1 MKRWN
6 LITPRSLAL
15 ALSVVLVACFS
26 EDATPP
32 PLPVT
37 QAAVARGQQIA
48 EGFGSCGFC
57 HSMQGAFGASLG
69 GGRQMEDIYGDIVGP
84 NITIS
89 SSGIGEWRETD
100 VKNLFRSNQRPDES
114 QVYSP
119 FHRGFEW
126 MSDADLTALIAY
138 LRSVPPAENV
148 VERREPSFIDRNTT
162 GFFRSKAEVKGYV
175 PSIAPSFRA
184 EYGQYVADNL
194 AGCARCHS
202 RPGGLF
208 SSDEYLAGG
217 QEVSFDGE
225 SKVAPNITSSK
236 TSGIGEWSED
246 DIKRFLATGQTPSG
260 RQVDKKFCPVEFYAR
275 APSADV
281 DALVAYLRSVPAIE

>member
-1 MKRWN
+1 MR
-6 LITPRSLAL
+6 
-15 ALSVVLVACFS
+15 
-26 EDATPP
+26 
-32 PLPVT
+32 
-37 QAAVARGQQIA
+37 
-48 EGFGSCGFC
+48 
-57 HSMQGAFGASLG
+57 
-69 GGRQMEDIYGDIVGP
+69 DIYGDIAGS
-84 NITIS
+84 NITVS
-89 SSGIGEWRETD
+89 SSGIGEWHESD
-100 VKNLFRSNQRPDES
+100 LKNLFRGNRRPDES
-114 QVYSP
+114 EVYST

-138 LRSVPPAENV
+138 LRSVPPTENV
-148 VERREPSFIDRNTT
+148 VERRELSFLDRNTT

-208 SSDEYLAGG
+208 SSDDYLAGG
-217 QEVSFDGE
+217 QEISLDGE

-236 TSGIGEWSED
+236 TTGIGEWSED
-246 DIKRFLATGQTPSG
+246 DIKRYLSTGQAPSG

-275 APSADV
+275 ASSADV